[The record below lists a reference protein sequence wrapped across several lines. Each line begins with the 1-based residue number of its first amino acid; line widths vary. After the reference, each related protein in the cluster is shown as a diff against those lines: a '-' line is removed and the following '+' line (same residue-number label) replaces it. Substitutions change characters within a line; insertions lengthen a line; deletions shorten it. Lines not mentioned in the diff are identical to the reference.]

1 MILNNNYLK
10 RIPNYSYLERIPN
23 NKKIIF
29 EQMKQVFETQKVK
42 LKYYLKWFWIRVHLL
57 HKWKKG
63 SNFETEKEIE
73 TETETN

>member
-42 LKYYLKWFWIRVHLL
+42 LKYYLK
-57 HKWKKG
+57 
-63 SNFETEKEIE
+63 
-73 TETETN
+73 